1 MILEEDQIDLNE
13 PPINFKTMLLIDN
26 STKLNE
32 DNDNLKIQ
40 IEVCNICFLTNILKM
55 LNLELLLLKN
65 LYILKVIFLSFFLMK
80 YHNLH

>member
-55 LNLELLLLKN
+55 LNLELPHQDQVKLASDVLQQ
-65 LYILKVIFLSFFLMK
+65 IHSTR
-80 YHNLH
+80 